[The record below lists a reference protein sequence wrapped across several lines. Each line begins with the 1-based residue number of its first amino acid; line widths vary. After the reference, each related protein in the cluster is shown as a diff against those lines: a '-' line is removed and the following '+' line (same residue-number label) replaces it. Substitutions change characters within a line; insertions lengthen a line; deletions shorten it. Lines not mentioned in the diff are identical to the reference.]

1 MIGDYL
7 LAPKPLR
14 AITLTDNPAVTRPM
28 ALLWEPKI
36 EHARG
41 NRAKAELWAK
51 KALREDPAFV
61 DAQQFLDELGG
72 S

>member
-1 MIGDYL
+1 MPAIGIGDGSVVEN
-7 LAPKPLR
+7 
-14 AITLTDNPAVTRPM
+14 AIVDKNARVGRNVRIVNE
-28 ALLWEPKI
+28 AKI

-51 KALREDPAFV
+51 KALREDPSFA

-72 S
+72 

>member
-1 MIGDYL
+1 MMTTWCL
-7 LAPKPLR
+7 PS
-14 AITLTDNPAVTRPM
+14 PM
-28 ALLWEPKI
+28 ALLWEAKI

-51 KALREDPAFV
+51 KALREDPAFA

-72 S
+72 